1 MSLKFQR
8 LRPSPE
14 ALSQAVAGETVMLD
28 LRSEKYFGLN
38 SVGTRVWELLQ
49 ETDDVARIRER
60 LLTEYD
66 VDAARLDA
74 DLDDLLGRLL
84 AAGLVTR
91 PPDAKEGR

>member
-1 MSLKFQR
+1 MNLKFQR